1 MATNFPTS
9 LDSYSTKQNNVDT
22 IAAAHVNDLQDAVVA
37 LETAVAIGAIS
48 RTAWTPTYSYASGSN
63 TITYDTANTGG
74 WYAQVAKVVFFTL
87 RIAVTGIS
95 GAGSGNIVL
104 SLPSTATT
112 GNFSL
117 SSVAVNTASGTWT
130 VFPIVGRVIS
140 NSAGLNLFSYAS
152 GTGYTAV
159 GSGNVGTPSV
169 GTPLGLICSGFYF
182 VT

>member
-1 MATNFPTS
+1 MATSYPTS
-9 LDSYSTKQNNVDT
+9 LDSYSTKLNNINTV
-22 IAAAHVNDLQDAVVA
+22 AAGDVNDLQDAVVA
-37 LETAVAIGAIS
+37 LQTALGTGAVT
-48 RTAWTPTYSYASGSN
+48 RTAWTPTYSYASGTN
-63 TITYDTANTGG
+63 TITYETANTGG
-74 WYAQVAKVVFFTL
+74 WYAQAGKVVFFTL
-87 RIAVTGIS
+87 RISVTGIS
-95 GAGSGNIVL
+95 GTGSGNIVL
-104 SLPSTATT
+104 SLPSAATT

-159 GSGNVGTPSV
+159 GSGNVGTPSS